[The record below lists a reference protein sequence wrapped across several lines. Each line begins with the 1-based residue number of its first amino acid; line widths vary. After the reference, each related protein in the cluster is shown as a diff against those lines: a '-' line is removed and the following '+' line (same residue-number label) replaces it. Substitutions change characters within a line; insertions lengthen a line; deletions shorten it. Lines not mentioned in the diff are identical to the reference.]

1 MDLFLYDRHHLEHA
15 GFICAKAS
23 SCCVIGGS
31 CSNAARNGDS
41 FSRFGSFK
49 TPPRVPPQGD
59 FLGEVR
65 HMILVE
71 GTEVEEEG
79 MMLWAYEAPTPGSGW
94 ASTPGSSYSEAG
106 TPKDSGSQT

>member
-31 CSNAARNGDS
+31 CSNAARNIWQLQDS
-41 FSRFGSFK
+41 TPRTTSRRFSRGGPPYDFDRNFVSNNVVVS
-49 TPPRVPPQGD
+49 TPHR
-59 FLGEVR
+59 
-65 HMILVE
+65 
-71 GTEVEEEG
+71 
-79 MMLWAYEAPTPGSGW
+79 AYEAPTPGSGW